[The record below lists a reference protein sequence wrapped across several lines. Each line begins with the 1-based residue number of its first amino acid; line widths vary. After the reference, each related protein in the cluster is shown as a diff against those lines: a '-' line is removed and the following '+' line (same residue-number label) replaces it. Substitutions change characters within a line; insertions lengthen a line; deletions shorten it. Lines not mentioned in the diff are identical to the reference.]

1 MLPSVVC
8 PQCEAYHATW
18 WAKIMCPQSRHLAGF
33 GSGRKG
39 LFPAPKDTRL
49 SAAAASVLSLPQKTI
64 YRQDDGNGLE
74 SVSNKPQRASERV
87 QGRVHIFDDD
97 CAITCYLL
105 PLHWRLEW
113 KKAQT
118 TCERLGGYLAKN
130 DIKELLDNEMARIL
144 HDAVESLWVGGYM
157 FADDDGKWRWVD
169 GNPISADDVAL
180 LSAVDARQ
188 WRDRCLEWLPTGW
201 SEEDCVVRKHMLCEK
216 EIS

>member
-1 MLPSVVC
+1 MEMQIVFVIFIFTVVNSIKQPASPPVWEYTYQYELFEKIQNTVYYLNSDVTWIREKLKHPKGSC
-8 PQCEAYHATW
+8 PNFW
-18 WAKIMCPQSRHLAGF
+18 LR
-33 GSGRKG
+33 
-39 LFPAPKDTRL
+39 
-49 SAAAASVLSLPQKTI
+49 
-64 YRQDDGNGLE
+64 GN
-74 SVSNKPQRASERV
+74 S
-87 QGRVHIFDDD
+87 
-97 CAITCYLL
+97 TCYLL

-118 TCERLGGYLAKN
+118 TCERLGGYLAVVDTPVEKN